1 MIQTLIYRF
10 LKRRHFW
17 RYANFS
23 EVAELYASRTM
34 RILAQQMIGIFI
46 ALYLYEQ
53 GYSVTFI
60 AAYMAI
66 CFAFRAFVVSYPS
79 AKFVARFGPK
89 HGILAGNLLYIP
101 ALIGFSLVPHFG
113 IPALA
118 VFGFFQSISM
128 VIYDLSYMV
137 DFSKVKHADHAG
149 KEIGYMQIFERFT
162 ASISPFVGGAIA
174 FLVSPQAMMWLSAV
188 LFATAAIPLL
198 QTREQV
204 HQHQK
209 LSFRGFP
216 WRLARRSVVAET
228 AIGFDNFA
236 SLGVWALFLAIVVFT
251 GSGSDVYL
259 KIGFFASITV
269 LTSFLAAWSFGRI
282 IDWRHGGDLL
292 KVATIANAATHLF
305 RPFVSSPVGVAATNI
320 SNEIATTGYSMT
332 FLRGIFDTAD
342 MSRHRIV
349 YLYLIEVALNVGSML
364 AALTLLA
371 LVTLLPDTVH
381 ALQLFF
387 VVAAAYFLIVLGA
400 RFHLY
405 R

>member
-1 MIQTLIYRF
+1 MIQTIIHRLLR
-10 LKRRHFW
+10 RRHFW
-17 RYANFS
+17 RYASFS

-34 RILAQQMIGIFI
+34 RILAQQMIGLFI

-53 GYSVTFI
+53 GYSITFI
-60 AAYMAI
+60 AVYMAI
-66 CFAFRAFVVSYPS
+66 SFGFRALIAYPS
-79 AKFVARFGPK
+79 AKFVAWFGPK

-101 ALIGFSLVPHFG
+101 ALVGFSLVPQLG
-113 IPALA
+113 VPAIII
-118 VFGFFQSISM
+118 FGFFQAVSM
-128 VIYDLSYMV
+128 VIYDLSYLV

-149 KEIGYMQIFERFT
+149 KEIGYMQILERFT
-162 ASISPFVGGAIA
+162 ASVSPFVGGAIA
-174 FLVSPQAMMWLSAV
+174 FLLSPEVMMWFSAV

-198 QTREQV
+198 RTREPVQ
-204 HQHQK
+204 QHQK

-216 WRLARRSVVAET
+216 WYMARRSIVAET
-228 AIGFDNFA
+228 AVGFDNFA
-236 SLGVWALFLAIVVFT
+236 SLGVWALFLAIVVFA
-251 GSGSDVYL
+251 GSGSDIYL

-269 LTSFLAAWSFGRI
+269 VTSFLAAYSFGRI

-292 KVATIANAATHLF
+292 KVATLANAATHLF
-305 RPFVSSPVGVAATNI
+305 RPFVTGPAGVAAANI
-320 SNEIATTGYSMT
+320 SNEIATTGYTMT

-349 YLYLIEVALNVGSML
+349 YLFCIEVALNIGAML
-364 AALTLLA
+364 AALVLLG
-371 LVTLLPDTVH
+371 LVTTLPNTVH

-387 VVAAAYFLIVLGA
+387 VVTAAYFLIVLGV

>member
-1 MIQTLIYRF
+1 MIQLLIHR
-10 LKRRHFW
+10 LLRRRHFW

-34 RILAQQMIGIFI
+34 RILAQQMIGLFI

-53 GYSVTFI
+53 GYSVKFI
-60 AAYMAI
+60 AVYMAI
-66 CFAFRAFVVSYPS
+66 SFAFRAFVAAYPS

-89 HGILAGNLLYIP
+89 HGILVGNLLYIP
-101 ALIGFSLVPHFG
+101 ALIGFSLVPHYG
-113 IPALA
+113 VPALA
-118 VFGFFQSISM
+118 VFGFFQGISM

-149 KEIGYMQIFERFT
+149 KEIGYMQILERFT

-174 FLVSPQAMMWLSAV
+174 FLLSPEAMMWFSAI

-198 QTREQV
+198 RTREPVQ
-204 HQHQK
+204 QHQK

-216 WRLARRSVVAET
+216 WHLARRSVVAET
-228 AIGFDNFA
+228 AVGFDNFA
-236 SLGVWALFLAIVVFT
+236 SLGVWALFLAIVVFA
-251 GSGSDVYL
+251 GSGSDIYL

-269 LTSFLAAWSFGRI
+269 VTSFLAAWSFGRI

-305 RPFVSSPVGVAATNI
+305 RPFVASAAGVAAANI
-320 SNEIATTGYSMT
+320 SNEVATTGYTMT
-332 FLRGIFDTAD
+332 FLRGLFDTAD
-342 MSRHRIV
+342 LSRHRIA
-349 YLYLIEVALNVGSML
+349 YLYLIEVALNIGDML
-364 AALTLLA
+364 AALTLLG
-371 LVTLLPDTVH
+371 LVLLLPDVVH

-387 VVAAAYFLIVLGA
+387 VVTAAYFLIVLGT
-400 RFHLY
+400 RFRLY